1 MLQGLQALI
10 TAIEIVGSF
19 LWVGLIYPEKDRGL
33 VRRIGSAVGVVLA
46 TALTIL
52 QRNIAMYSRYYL
64 IFCII
69 LCTLICFLRFGIFCE
84 QSGFCV
90 GTAGYFE
97 NRQNY
102 YISVCKMCCYGNAVF
117 HVFFKG
123 QICVFVIRE
132 IPVYYTDF

>member
-69 LCTLICFLRFGIFCE
+69 LCTLICFLRFGRK
-84 QSGFCV
+84 
-90 GTAGYFE
+90 
-97 NRQNY
+97 RQYLVMMAFY
-102 YISVCKMCCYGNAVF
+102 YSLFGIVYPLKMR
-117 HVFFKG
+117 K
-123 QICVFVIRE
+123 
-132 IPVYYTDF
+132 